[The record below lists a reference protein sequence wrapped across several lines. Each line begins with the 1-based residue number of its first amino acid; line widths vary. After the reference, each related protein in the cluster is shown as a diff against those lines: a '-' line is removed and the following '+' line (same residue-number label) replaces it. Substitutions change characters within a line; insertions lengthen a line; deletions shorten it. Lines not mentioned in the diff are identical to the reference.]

1 MATWA
6 LVSVPAVAGV
16 LTAIVLAYRDIRI
29 RRDRNQLIRD
39 ALQRGNSTD
48 LLIVAVATSDHEL
61 QPKQLDSKP

>member
-1 MATWA
+1 VATWA